1 VLQLFAILALLLLLA
16 IGVTVALYEFLGWK
30 GLALAFVLNLA
41 AIWFGII
48 LVGKAIGTLIA
59 GPFKAKGRVLENASI
74 ETNSI
79 VAAAVP
85 DYPRDSSGYDDE
97 DDEDMAGYCRI
108 DQADF
113 ENRRWYT
120 LDVTVRPAA
129 SGGGECTPFQHW
141 QPTGL
146 ELVHIDKLP
155 MSLDD
160 DDDDGGDEYGA
171 CRIHHTAVW
180 ANGAFRPADDLGS
193 ARDGD
198 AEDEDDEFD
207 DGELFGKVTGE
218 QRLRLLIG
226 VLPNADTLKF
236 AYYFEQFGRVDVPR

>member
-1 VLQLFAILALLLLLA
+1 MPKLFAILAVLLLLA

-48 LVGKAIGTLIA
+48 FIGKAIKTLIP
-59 GPFKAKGRVLENASI
+59 GPFKAKGRVLANASI
-74 ETNSI
+74 EINSI
-79 VAAAVP
+79 VAASVP
-85 DYPRDSSGYDDE
+85 EYPHDSSDYDDE
-97 DDEDMAGYCRI
+97 DDEDRAGYYRT

-129 SGGGECTPFQHW
+129 SEGGECTPFQHW
-141 QPTGL
+141 EPTEL
-146 ELVHIDKLP
+146 ELVPIDKPP
-155 MSLDD
+155 MSFDD
-160 DDDDGGDEYGA
+160 DDDEYGV
-171 CRIHHTAVW
+171 CRIHNTAMWV
-180 ANGAFRPADDLGS
+180 NGAFRSDDDLRY
-193 ARDGD
+193 ARDRD
-198 AEDEDDEFD
+198 AEDDEDEFD

>member
-1 VLQLFAILALLLLLA
+1 MSQFFAILAVLLLLT
-16 IGVTVALYEFLGWK
+16 IGVTVALYEFLGWQ
-30 GLALAFVLNLA
+30 GLGLAFVLNLA

-48 LVGKAIGTLIA
+48 LIGKAIKTLIA

-79 VAAAVP
+79 VAASVP
-85 DYPRDSSGYDDE
+85 EYPRDSNDYDEDIVGYD
-97 DDEDMAGYCRI
+97 RI

-129 SGGGECTPFQHW
+129 SEGGECTPLQHW
-141 QPTGL
+141 EPTEL
-146 ELVHIDKLP
+146 ELVHIDESP
-155 MSLDD
+155 ISFVDD
-160 DDDDGGDEYGA
+160 DDEYGA
-171 CRIHHTAVW
+171 CRIHSTAMWV
-180 ANGAFRPADDLGS
+180 NGAFRSDDDLGS
-193 ARDGD
+193 APDGN
-198 AEDEDDEFD
+198 AEDDDDEFD

-218 QRLRLLIG
+218 QGLRLLIG
-226 VLPNADTLKF
+226 VLPNVDTLKF

>member
-1 VLQLFAILALLLLLA
+1 MAQLFAILAVLLILA
-16 IGVTVALYEFLGWK
+16 IGVTVALYDFLGWK

-48 LVGKAIGTLIA
+48 LIGKAIKTLIA

-79 VAAAVP
+79 VAASVP
-85 DYPRDSSGYDDE
+85 EYPLDSNDYDDE
-97 DDEDMAGYCRI
+97 EEDEDLVGYDRI

-129 SGGGECTPFQHW
+129 SEGGECMPFQHW
-141 QPTGL
+141 EPTEL
-146 ELVHIDKLP
+146 ELVHIDKTP
-155 MSLDD
+155 ISFDD
-160 DDDDGGDEYGA
+160 DDEYGA
-171 CRIHHTAVW
+171 CRIHNTAMW
-180 ANGAFRPADDLGS
+180 GNGAFRLDDDLGF
-193 ARDGD
+193 ALDGN

-226 VLPNADTLKF
+226 VLPNVDTLKF
-236 AYYFEQFGRVDVPR
+236 AYYFEQFGRVDVP

>member
-1 VLQLFAILALLLLLA
+1 MSQLFAILAVLLLLA

-48 LVGKAIGTLIA
+48 LIGKAIKTLIA

-79 VAAAVP
+79 VAASVP
-85 DYPRDSSGYDDE
+85 EYPRDSTDYDDE
-97 DDEDMAGYCRI
+97 DDEEDEDLVGYDRI

-129 SGGGECTPFQHW
+129 SEGGECTPFQHW
-141 QPTGL
+141 EPGEL
-146 ELVHIDKLP
+146 ELVHIDKSP
-155 MSLDD
+155 ISFDD
-160 DDDDGGDEYGA
+160 DDEYGA
-171 CRIHHTAVW
+171 CRIHNTAMWV
-180 ANGAFRPADDLGS
+180 NGAFRLDDDLGF
-193 ARDGD
+193 ALDGN

-226 VLPNADTLKF
+226 VLPNVDTLKF

>member
-1 VLQLFAILALLLLLA
+1 MSQLFAILAVLLLLA
-16 IGVTVALYEFLGWK
+16 IGVTVALYEFLGRK

-48 LVGKAIGTLIA
+48 LIGKAIKTLIA

-79 VAAAVP
+79 VAASVP
-85 DYPRDSSGYDDE
+85 EYPRDSNDYDDE
-97 DDEDMAGYCRI
+97 DDEDDGDRAGYDRT

-129 SGGGECTPFQHW
+129 PEGGECTPFQHW
-141 QPTGL
+141 EPTEL
-146 ELVHIDKLP
+146 ELVHIDKSP
-155 MSLDD
+155 ISFDD
-160 DDDDGGDEYGA
+160 DDDEYGA
-171 CRIHHTAVW
+171 CRIHTTAMWV
-180 ANGAFRPADDLGS
+180 NGAFRSDDDLKS
-193 ARDGD
+193 APDGN

-226 VLPNADTLKF
+226 VLPNADTLQF

>member
-1 VLQLFAILALLLLLA
+1 VSQLFAILAVLILLA

-48 LVGKAIGTLIA
+48 LIGKAIKTLIA

-79 VAAAVP
+79 VAASVP
-85 DYPRDSSGYDDE
+85 EYPRDSNDYDDE
-97 DDEDMAGYCRI
+97 DIVGYDRI

-129 SGGGECTPFQHW
+129 SEGGECTAFQHW
-141 QPTGL
+141 EPTEL
-146 ELVHIDKLP
+146 ELVHIDKSP
-155 MSLDD
+155 ISFDD
-160 DDDDGGDEYGA
+160 DEYGA
-171 CRIHHTAVW
+171 CRIHNTAMWV
-180 ANGAFRPADDLGS
+180 NGAFRSDDDLGS
-193 ARDGD
+193 APDGN
-198 AEDEDDEFD
+198 AEDDDDEFD

-236 AYYFEQFGRVDVPR
+236 AYCFEQFGRVDVPR